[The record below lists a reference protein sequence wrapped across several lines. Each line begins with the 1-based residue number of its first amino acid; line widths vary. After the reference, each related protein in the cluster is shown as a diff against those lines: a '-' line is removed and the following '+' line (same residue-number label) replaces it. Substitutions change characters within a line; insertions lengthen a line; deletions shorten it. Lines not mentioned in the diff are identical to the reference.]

1 MLIKNNKNFFLL
13 WQGQLVSQVGSKVY
27 LIALAWYF
35 VSVLDDN
42 HAFITIML
50 ISSLP
55 GLLFGLL
62 IGPFID
68 RWNKKYILVISDL
81 ISGIIV
87 LLVALLIWFKVDN
100 PLPIYASVFILNI
113 SVIFFNP
120 AVTSIIPSLV
130 RKEQIQE
137 GISLNT
143 MVQFIA
149 QFIGCALGGLLVAF
163 LGIFATILLN
173 AISYILSAFSE
184 MFIKYKYQL
193 SPVKL
198 NHFHE
203 LSEGFRYVLKNPLIF
218 RPMLIFSLLNI
229 FAVPIVVFIPIL
241 VDDYFRLSS
250 VYYGFA
256 ESGIPVGAIVVA
268 LFMARK
274 QVTDHLKLIKSGLI
288 LISTSFFLIYFFR
301 EIYLVMAALLTFGI
315 FLNLININAI
325 SFYAKNIEA
334 GFRGRFFTLLDTVSF
349 ATFPLAYL
357 LTGILL
363 KQFSL
368 FTLILING
376 IAMLAIGLSS
386 VVYLKKPSHPSP
398 DM

>member
-100 PLPIYASVFILNI
+100 PLPIYAAVFILNI

-130 RKEQIQE
+130 KKEQIQE
-137 GISLNT
+137 GISMNT

-149 QFIGCALGGLLVAF
+149 QFIGCAVGGLLVAF

-173 AISYILSAFSE
+173 AVSYILSAFSE

-203 LSEGFRYVLKNPLIF
+203 LSEGFKYVLKNRLIF

-241 VDDYFRLSS
+241 VDDYFRLSA

-301 EIYLVMAALLTFGI
+301 EIYLVMAALLGFGI

-363 KQFSL
+363 KHFSL

-376 IAMLAIGLSS
+376 ISMLVIGLGS
-386 VVYLKKPSHPSP
+386 VVYLKKPSPSSTSN
-398 DM
+398 

>member
-1 MLIKNNKNFFLL
+1 MLIKKNKNFFLL

-87 LLVALLIWFKVDN
+87 LFIAMLIWFKVDN

-218 RPMLIFSLLNI
+218 RPMLVFSLLNI

-256 ESGIPVGAIVVA
+256 ESGIPVGAILVA
-268 LFMARK
+268 LIMTRK

-288 LISTSFFLIYFFR
+288 LISTSFFLIYLFR
-301 EIYLVMAALLTFGI
+301 DIYLVMAALLGFGI

-376 IAMLAIGLSS
+376 IAMLAIGLGSL
-386 VVYLKKPSHPSP
+386 VYLKKPSPTLP
-398 DM
+398 PN